1 MGMYNK
7 SIKYNIVFVVIT
19 KNTILYFRV
28 FRGIHIRGGDYMI
41 DRFSYYEQIEKF
53 IDKPLIKVING
64 VRRSGK
70 STLLRLIQDRLITRN
85 VSQEQIIFINF
96 ESMKFYDIRDSK
108 KLYDYVM
115 ALVNS
120 NEKIYLFFDEVQLV
134 KEWERTINSFLADLD
149 SDIYITGSNSNLLS
163 SE

>member
-1 MGMYNK
+1 M
-7 SIKYNIVFVVIT
+7 
-19 KNTILYFRV
+19 
-28 FRGIHIRGGDYMI
+28 
-41 DRFSYYEQIEKF
+41 
-53 IDKPLIKVING
+53 IKVING

-120 NEKIYLFFDEVQLV
+120 NEKVYLFFDEVQLV